1 MWGLAVGARPSLLF
15 GAAVLLVP
23 VVQAFRDQRKVW
35 GPLLAALG
43 PITLIGI
50 GLMFYNSLRFD
61 NPFEFGFRYQ
71 LAGDRQLTQQSFSLR
86 YLWFNFRA
94 YFLELAR
101 WSARFPFV
109 HSGAATQ
116 APTGHGPVEQTFGIL
131 VNIPLVW
138 LSLALPLAW
147 RNRSEESRY
156 SLDWFLASVGLL
168 FGIAAVTLGLYYY
181 TAGRYEVEFLPA
193 LVLLAVS
200 GIWGVERALA
210 RQPVQRRAVRWAWS
224 VLLVFSV
231 AFNLLACAER
241 WAESHDNQGMALQL
255 AGRTQEAIPQYEAAL
270 RLNPEL
276 AQAHYNLG
284 FALEGVSRMQ
294 EAIPQYEEAVRL
306 KPDYADAHNNLA
318 GILRAQGKLQE
329 AIDHYEQA
337 IREKPVSA
345 SYKVER
351 VAVQHCDTQCVF
363 DTAII

>member
-1 MWGLAVGARPSLLF
+1 M
-15 GAAVLLVP
+15 
-23 VVQAFRDQRKVW
+23 
-35 GPLLAALG
+35 
-43 PITLIGI
+43 
-50 GLMFYNSLRFD
+50 
-61 NPFEFGFRYQ
+61 
-71 LAGDRQLTQQSFSLR
+71 
-86 YLWFNFRA
+86 
-94 YFLELAR
+94 
-101 WSARFPFV
+101 
-109 HSGAATQ
+109 
-116 APTGHGPVEQTFGIL
+116 
-131 VNIPLVW
+131 
-138 LSLALPLAW
+138 
-147 RNRSEESRY
+147 
-156 SLDWFLASVGLL
+156 
-168 FGIAAVTLGLYYY
+168 
-181 TAGRYEVEFLPA
+181 
-193 LVLLAVS
+193 
-200 GIWGVERALA
+200 
-210 RQPVQRRAVRWAWS
+210 
-224 VLLVFSV
+224 
-231 AFNLLACAER
+231 
-241 WAESHDNQGMALQL
+241 QL